1 MQSIAQLASTA
12 TAINKGSEFPTPQET
27 KRKLFLVRPRTDE
40 DKVWYSRLLRQTQH
54 SRLTD
59 KAVYERLVYY
69 GSLNPEREAF
79 ASVGRMAREALV
91 SERTAQY
98 ALRRLEAAGLSE
110 CITRKGGRVTA
121 RYRVLDPTDCAPG
134 VQELRPRGATDAP
147 EGLSRSKEG
156 KEGPD
161 QDHKPFFGVDEA
173 KSKGGI
179 PARYGRQ
186 TQESLF
192 SHDLTDVPFQEQNTA
207 TPTFKRPQQVGMLFA
222 LQKKLGY
229 EANNEQAKVFDD
241 LDQSDKKRILDRL
254 EAEELAERPIR
265 WARLTPNPA
274 RPGCQHRTK
283 YRTPLKKRSQR
294 EPPVVSCLARVPIQ
308 NENSMSARS
317 VMAND
322 DRSAL
327 PLARR
332 TTCTGGA

>member
-40 DKVWYSRLLRQTQH
+40 DKAWYSRLLRQTQH

-134 VQELRPRGATDAP
+134 VQELRPRGAPVAP

-173 KSKGGI
+173 QSKGEI
-179 PARYGRQ
+179 AAPIDKPK
-186 TQESLF
+186 EPIF
-192 SHDLTDVPFQEQNTA
+192 SRSKDLPSQKQNTA

-254 EAEELAERPIR
+254 EDEELRAAAMGQVDPKPSAPRVQIAEVR
-265 WARLTPNPA
+265 
-274 RPGCQHRTK
+274 K
-283 YRTPLKKRSQR
+283 PLKKPSQEKNCR
-294 EPPVVSCLARVPIQ
+294 HVWYGPDS
-308 NENSMSARS
+308 
-317 VMAND
+317 D
-322 DRSAL
+322 AL
-327 PLARR
+327 YVCAV
-332 TTCTGGA
+332 CGGER